1 MFVDEV
7 AIRVHAGKGGN
18 GCVSFRKEK
27 YIPKGGPDG
36 GNGGRGGNIIFEAV
50 DNVHTLYDFRSHKDY
65 KADDGQPGEKKDRS
79 GKYGKDRVIRV
90 PMGTQV
96 RNQNTQEIIADLT
109 KKNER
114 ITIAKGGN
122 GGKGN
127 AGFVSSIRQAPSF
140 AEKGEPGESFELEL
154 ELKLVADVAIVGYP
168 SVGKSTFISVVSNA
182 KPKIAEYHFTTLVP
196 NLGVAKVND
205 RELVFVDVPGLIEGA
220 SEGKGLGHQFL
231 RHIERAHHVLF
242 LIDVNSNTPVQDLE
256 ILQKEL
262 KSFSPTLAK
271 KNHTLAFSKVDVTD
285 KELEEFLQKEFTSKG
300 YQKPH
305 LISAATH
312 EGMKELL
319 WDIEKAIPVNESVQ
333 EMMYEYS
340 QESDEDEEVIFLPGE
355 ASKAGNPRKVEFIK
369 SNNWIELKNDRL
381 EQMVNK
387 TPEDN
392 EEARHRIYDVLR
404 KWGVPRQLE
413 REGLQMGELIKIC
426 DQFWE
431 FKG

>member
-7 AIRVHAGKGGN
+7 GIRVHAGKGGN

-36 GNGGRGGNIIFEAV
+36 GNGGRGGNVIFEAV

-65 KADDGQPGEKKDRS
+65 KAEDGHPGDKKDRS
-79 GKYGKDRVIRV
+79 GKYGKDLIIRV

-96 RNQNTQEIIADLT
+96 RNKETQEVIVDMT
-109 KKNER
+109 KKNEQF
-114 ITIAKGGN
+114 IIAHGGN

-196 NLGVAKVND
+196 NLGVAKVNE
-205 RELVFVDVPGLIEGA
+205 REIVFVDVPGLIEGA

-242 LIDVNSNTPVQDLE
+242 LIDINSNTPVNDLE
-256 ILQKEL
+256 VLQKEL
-262 KSFSPTLAK
+262 EKFSPTLAQ

-285 KELEEFLQKEFTSKG
+285 KELENFLQEEFTKKG
-300 YQKPH
+300 YSKPY

-312 EGMKELL
+312 EGIKELL
-319 WDIEKAIPVNESVQ
+319 WALEKAIPQNQSVQ
-333 EMMYEYS
+333 EVMYRVVE
-340 QESDEDEEVIFLPGE
+340 EDEEEEVLFLPGE
-355 ASKAGNPRKVEFIK
+355 ASKAGNPRKVEILK
-369 SNNWIELKNDRL
+369 SNNWWELKNERL

-413 REGLQMGELIKIC
+413 RQGMKAGELIKIC